1 MEIRPKLKKW
11 IVNKWG
17 DICRR
22 SHYVLM
28 GLPFVLLTA
37 SLVLSIAS
45 VVRINQVLD
54 GQGMQYGAEEYESK
68 RMPYRQMTVVSTCLP
83 QMDGS
88 APLKTM
94 NGLDVEKVKS
104 LHEAI
109 EITEGS
115 TVGKNG
121 QKKGGEQIDTS
132 RLWKDCYSS
141 FAYYPARGI
150 IEKNETGTIQ
160 RCEVVG
166 VSGAYEVVH
175 PLRYECGGFLPGEE
189 GDQTAIVLNTKMA
202 WNLFHSYDIAGAFVE
217 MNGIVF
223 QVAGVVNEGDD
234 AIAEKTG
241 VNDARCYVAFPMLVK
256 LANGPEA
263 PINSSDMDSSLR
275 LEDLAVM
282 NYEVLMVDPI
292 KNIAKNDLTK
302 AMTDSFGYNKDSLD
316 IQVINNTG
324 RFNVLTL
331 WKKYFPLKNAYTG
344 FADMTLPFH
353 ERSARLAEQYVV
365 FWAEM
370 LIASIILM
378 LTSGGYIYAIFHG
391 KKTKHAK
398 VEEEEETISE
408 LPDIQRV

>member
-11 IVNKWG
+11 IVKKWG

-68 RMPYRQMTVVSTCLP
+68 KLPYRQMTVVSTCLP
-83 QMDGS
+83 QEDGS
-88 APLKTM
+88 APRKTM
-94 NGLDVEKVKS
+94 NGLDVEKVKT

-109 EITEGS
+109 DITEGS
-115 TVGKNG
+115 TIGKNG
-121 QKKGGEQIDTS
+121 QKKGGEKLDTS
-132 RLWKDCYSS
+132 RLWRDCYSS
-141 FAYYPARGI
+141 FAYYPAEGLI
-150 IEKNETGTIQ
+150 DNTQTGSTQ

-166 VSGAYEVVH
+166 VSGDYEVVH

-202 WNLFHSYDIAGAFVE
+202 WNLFHSYDIAGAFVKI
-217 MNGIVF
+217 NGFVF

-241 VNDARCYVAFPMLVK
+241 VNDARCYIAFPMLVK
-256 LANGPEA
+256 LANGPES
-263 PINSSDMDSSLR
+263 PVTSLDKDNSVK

-292 KNIAKNDLTK
+292 NNIAKNDLVE
-302 AMTDSFGYNKDSLD
+302 AMTQSFGYNKESLD
-316 IQVINNTG
+316 IQVINNTD
-324 RFNVLTL
+324 RFNVITL

-344 FADMTLPFH
+344 FANMTLPFH
-353 ERSARLAEQYVV
+353 ERSARLAEQYIV
-365 FWAEM
+365 FWAET
-370 LIASIILM
+370 LVASIILM

-398 VEEEEETISE
+398 VEEEDDNFSE
-408 LPDIQRV
+408 LPEIQRV